1 MRENLHQQAPPC
13 EFKEQLVAYL
23 YGELAPAQTRSF
35 EEHMRVCA
43 SCRQDV
49 EDFRSVRQA
58 LSLWEVNEVPRVIV
72 QVKASFWQTLVQ
84 VFRVAPAWG
93 KLLAGAM
100 ATLVILAIFN
110 VQIELSR
117 TTGFRFRASLLPVR
131 TGTALEN
138 RQGLDQQQIAAIL
151 DEKIR
156 QMQQQQQERLL
167 SSLEEAVRQIQTEQT
182 TTLVDLIEKSNYQQR
197 QQLAGML
204 RELETPRSGALTFS
218 DIFFDR
224 GGN

>member
-1 MRENLHQQAPPC
+1 MTENVHQQAPPC

-35 EEHMRVCA
+35 EEHMRECA
-43 SCRQDV
+43 SCRRDV
-49 EDFRSVRQA
+49 EDFRSVRQM
-58 LSLWEVNEVPRVIV
+58 LSVWEVNEAPRVIV
-72 QVKASFWQTLVQ
+72 QVKESFWQTLAQ
-84 VFRVAPAWG
+84 VFRTAPAWG

-100 ATLVILAIFN
+100 GTLVILAIFN
-110 VQIELSR
+110 VEIEMSR

-131 TGTALEN
+131 TDTQVEN
-138 RQGLDQQQIAAIL
+138 RRGLDQQQIAAIL

-156 QMQQQQQERLL
+156 QFQQQQQERLV
-167 SSLEEAVRQIQTEQT
+167 SSLEEAVRQIRAEQT
-182 TTLVDLIEKSNYQQR
+182 ATLVDLVEKLQYQQR
-197 QQLAGML
+197 QQLVGVL
-204 RELETPRSGALTFS
+204 RELEIPRSEALTFT